1 MTAEVDRPAPVRRTP
16 AHHWSLRWD
25 GGAAEHVADLHAL
38 RVLIDERRSRPGAAR
53 GVAWAN
59 LERGQGAELASLADE
74 LHLDDEA
81 LEDLTGPMERA
92 KLDVGRDV
100 AVVVT
105 RGWTF
110 DPATCRLTT
119 YPVSAVVSD
128 GVLITI
134 ADPDPFVTGFDRRVS
149 GCTGV
154 VTAGHLL
161 YEMLDLIVDGYAAI
175 YEQVADAV
183 DELSERVFEDKP
195 LTRDEQIR
203 SFHLRRS
210 LTLMRKVGVPMRDVT
225 TALAKAARTDG
236 ADGGVED
243 GADWLTGQLPTS
255 TARRFDD
262 VADHVAHVAEG
273 VDGLREVMS
282 TLIETNLSLADVRLN
297 TVMKKLASWA
307 ALIAVPTL
315 ITGFMGMNV
324 PYPGYDT
331 EAGFLGA
338 LVVMVV
344 AVGTLIVLF
353 KRRDWL

>member
-1 MTAEVDRPAPVRRTP
+1 MTAEVDRPPLVRRS
-16 AHHWSLRWD
+16 AHPWSLRWD
-25 GGAAEHVADLHAL
+25 GGAAEQVGDLRAL
-38 RVLIDERRSRPGAAR
+38 RRLIDDRRRSGST

-59 LERGQGAELASLADE
+59 LDRSQGDELASLADE

-100 AVVVT
+100 AVVIT

-110 DPATCRLTT
+110 DPESCRLTT
-119 YPVSAVVSD
+119 YPVSAVVSE
-128 GVLITI
+128 GLLITI
-134 ADPDPFVTGFDRRVS
+134 ADPEPFLAAFNRRVS
-149 GCTGV
+149 GCTGA

-161 YEMLDLIVDGYAAI
+161 YEMLDLVVDGYDAA

-210 LTLMRKVGVPMRDVT
+210 LTVMRKVSLPMRDVT
-225 TALAKAARTDG
+225 TSMSVAARTDP
-236 ADGGVED
+236 ADD
-243 GADWLTGQLPTS
+243 GTDWLVGQLPRT

-262 VADHVAHVAEG
+262 VADHVAHVSEG

-324 PYPGYDT
+324 PYPGYDA
-331 EAGFLGA
+331 EAGFIGA

-344 AVGTLIVLF
+344 AVVSLIVLF
-353 KRRDWL
+353 RRRDWL